1 MSTSAQPAWA
11 GHEFRLD
18 PTRLPQE
25 LSYATRDGD
34 GATTITVHQRGAV
47 LKRELAMS
55 DLPLHIALPAH
66 AFRGVVVRAT
76 ETGRDDALITLELL
90 HNDQDLCVP
99 LSVGHDLR
107 AIARDWQTWSDMLNL
122 PMMMIEADGVA
133 RTLEESAQ
141 SLLMEKPQPRRHH
154 AMFAERRPRFL
165 ARRRLGNLG
174 VRLMVRG
181 EEIIARD
188 PAI

>member
-1 MSTSAQPAWA
+1 MSSSAQPAWA

-18 PTRLPQE
+18 PARLPQE
-25 LSYATRDGD
+25 LSYATRSGN
-34 GATTITVHQRGAV
+34 GATTITVTQRGAV
-47 LKRELAMS
+47 LKRELTRS
-55 DLPLHIALPAH
+55 GLPLHIALPAH

-76 ETGRDDALITLELL
+76 ETGPEDALVTLELL
-90 HNDQDLCVP
+90 HHDEELCVP

-107 AIARDWQTWSDMLNL
+107 AIARDWQIWSQMLNL

-141 SLLMEKPQPRRHH
+141 SLITKDPKPRRHH
-154 AMFAERRPRFL
+154 SMFAERRPRFL
-165 ARRRLGNLG
+165 ARRRLGHLG
-174 VRLMVRG
+174 VRLMVHG